1 MTGGPQFDKC
11 REMLRE
17 GGVVL
22 YFKGPVTQEVVEGL
36 GSMIRRKVD
45 FEIANRSRAS
55 MAFAV
60 LVEQLQNV
68 LHYAADAVD
77 IASGRM
83 ASGELIIRLDPEGL
97 CLSCGNLV
105 ARELVARIR
114 ERLDALAGADKETLK
129 ALYKAAR
136 QQGPDAQSRGAGL
149 GFLEM
154 ARRSV
159 RPMRYDI
166 EPIADDLAWFS
177 LDVVIA

>member
-55 MAFAV
+55 QAFAV

-68 LHYAADAVD
+68 LRYAADAVD
-77 IASGRM
+77 MATGRM
-83 ASGELIIRLDPEGL
+83 ASGELIIRLDPAGL
-97 CLSCGNLV
+97 CLSCGNLI
-105 ARELVARIR
+105 AKDLGPRIR
-114 ERLDALAGADKETLK
+114 ERLDALAGVDKEGLK
-129 ALYKAAR
+129 ALYKSAR
-136 QQGPDAQSRGAGL
+136 HKGPDDQSRGAGL

-154 ARRSV
+154 ARRAVS
-159 RPMRYDI
+159 PMRYEI
-166 EPIADDLAWFS
+166 EAVSDELAWFS

>member
-1 MTGGPQFDKC
+1 
-11 REMLRE
+11 MLRE

-45 FEIANRSRAS
+45 FEIANRTRAA

-77 IASGRM
+77 VETGRM
-83 ASGELIIRLDPEGL
+83 ATGELVIRLDPEGL
-97 CLSCGNLV
+97 SLCCGNLI
-105 ARELVARIR
+105 RKELAGRIR
-114 ERLDALAGADKETLK
+114 GRLDALVANTREEFK
-129 ALYKAAR
+129 ARYKSAR
-136 QQGPDAQSRGAGL
+136 QQGPDAGSRGAGL

-154 ARRSV
+154 ARRAV
-159 RPMRYDI
+159 RPIRYEI
-166 EPIADDLAWFS
+166 EPVSDDLSWFS

>member
-11 REMLRE
+11 RELLRE

-45 FEIANRSRAS
+45 FEIAPRTRAS

-77 IASGRM
+77 MATGRM
-83 ASGELIIRLDPEGL
+83 ASGELIIRLDPDGL
-97 CLSCGNLV
+97 CLSCGNLIRQDLAPRI
-105 ARELVARIR
+105 AR
-114 ERLDALAGADKETLK
+114 RLDALAGTDKETLK
-129 ALYKAAR
+129 ALYKSSR
-136 QQGPDAQSRGAGL
+136 QQGPDEQSRGAGL

-154 ARRSV
+154 ARRAV
-159 RPMRYDI
+159 RPMRYEI
-166 EPIADDLAWFS
+166 QSLSDDLAWFA